1 MTKHVPNH
9 LFIDLETSAPG
20 NIAQVCATIIQII
33 ADAIL
38 NADILF
44 SLYNYERR
52 QDTHPF
58 SIYYKY
64 EQREA
69 TPKFHSALYIT
80 FSSRLLMYM
89 VWLTIIMAYQT
100 FQYLILFWFDTNEK
114 STNTN
119 GNYRTFKKCMQYK
132 KIK

>member
-9 LFIDLETSAPG
+9 LFIDLETSAQG

-38 NADILF
+38 NADIVF

-58 SIYYKY
+58 SVYYKY

-69 TPKFHSALYIT
+69 TPKFHSALYVT

-89 VWLTIIMAYQT
+89 V
-100 FQYLILFWFDTNEK
+100 
-114 STNTN
+114 
-119 GNYRTFKKCMQYK
+119 
-132 KIK
+132 

>member
-9 LFIDLETSAPG
+9 LFIDLETSAQG
-20 NIAQVCATIIQII
+20 NIAQVCATIVQII
-33 ADAIL
+33 VDAIL
-38 NADILF
+38 NA
-44 SLYNYERR
+44 SYYERR

-80 FSSRLLMYM
+80 FSSRLLMYG
-89 VWLTIIMAYQT
+89 LADYHNGIPNLAI
-100 FQYLILFWFDTNEK
+100 FDLILI
-114 STNTN
+114 
-119 GNYRTFKKCMQYK
+119 RYK
-132 KIK
+132 

>member
-9 LFIDLETSAPG
+9 LFIDLETSAQG
-20 NIAQVCATIIQII
+20 NIAQVCATIVQII
-33 ADAIL
+33 VDAIL

-69 TPKFHSALYIT
+69 TPKYIHVYNILVS
-80 FSSRLLMYM
+80 FIDVWFGRL
-89 VWLTIIMAYQT
+89 
-100 FQYLILFWFDTNEK
+100 
-114 STNTN
+114 S
-119 GNYRTFKKCMQYK
+119 
-132 KIK
+132 

>member
-9 LFIDLETSAPG
+9 LFIDLETSAQG

-69 TPKFHSALYIT
+69 TPKFHSALYTYNILVS
-80 FSSRLLMYM
+80 FIDVYG
-89 VWLTIIMAYQT
+89 LTDYHNGIPNLAI
-100 FQYLILFWFDTNEK
+100 FDLILI
-114 STNTN
+114 
-119 GNYRTFKKCMQYK
+119 RYK
-132 KIK
+132 

>member
-9 LFIDLETSAPG
+9 LFIDLETSAQG
-20 NIAQVCATIIQII
+20 NIAQVWATIIQII

-80 FSSRLLMYM
+80 FSSRLLMYTYG
-89 VWLTIIMAYQT
+89 LTDYHNGIPNLAI
-100 FQYLILFWFDTNEK
+100 FDLILI
-114 STNTN
+114 
-119 GNYRTFKKCMQYK
+119 RYK
-132 KIK
+132 